1 MPASYSLII
10 YLSRHVLEVT
20 SVKNTCLS
28 VEILFATGIVES
40 GKIDKTQRLLIS
52 TIYHAAQRITN
63 SRKNITLSMFL
74 RQLKPLSKLVSAK
87 FSCEFAGACN
97 MLSLQTPP
105 SLAAMSS
112 ASASRPYRSS
122 KRNKPCDRCR
132 ETKTRCQVVTGSTC
146 VKCQRSGQDCSF
158 TGKSRPKA
166 HTSIQYSDGVR
177 TPTPA
182 TEYEHR
188 PTSRAPWSQS
198 PLMPVA
204 VGRVSQRP
212 PTNDTTLS
220 VQPTPPSLPA
230 ETDLQFNTQFS
241 QSLEGMRGHT
251 AQLFG
256 SSSESDPWLLRHC
269 RFDDFGTRTFQST
282 QYRNAGGLP
291 LAHKIPIHLLIEP
304 DELHETAKDETRAYD
319 KQISSRDELEH
330 IVPLECGQR
339 LVAL

>member
-1 MPASYSLII
+1 MLP
-10 YLSRHVLEVT
+10 
-20 SVKNTCLS
+20 
-28 VEILFATGIVES
+28 
-40 GKIDKTQRLLIS
+40 LL
-52 TIYHAAQRITN
+52 
-63 SRKNITLSMFL
+63 TL
-74 RQLKPLSKLVSAK
+74 
-87 FSCEFAGACN
+87 
-97 MLSLQTPP
+97 P
-105 SLAAMSS
+105 SLAVMSP

-146 VKCQRSGQDCSF
+146 VKCQRSSLNCSF
-158 TGKSRPKA
+158 TSKSRLK
-166 HTSIQYSDGVR
+166 HTSVQYSDGVR

-182 TEYEHR
+182 SEYER
-188 PTSRAPWSQS
+188 GVRSSAPWSQS
-198 PLMPVA
+198 PLMSVA
-204 VGRVSQRP
+204 VGRASQRLP
-212 PTNDTTLS
+212 ANDSTLS
-220 VQPTPPSLPA
+220 VQPTPPTLPP

-241 QSLEGMRGHT
+241 QSLEGMRGFT

-269 RFDDFGTRTFQST
+269 RFDDFGTRTFQNT

-319 KQISSRDELEH
+319 KQISSREELEH

>member
-1 MPASYSLII
+1 LFRRSSAVNSPGGNTLSLYTSPRLAVMPPAS
-10 YLSRHVLEVT
+10 T
-20 SVKNTCLS
+20 
-28 VEILFATGIVES
+28 
-40 GKIDKTQRLLIS
+40 
-52 TIYHAAQRITN
+52 
-63 SRKNITLSMFL
+63 
-74 RQLKPLSKLVSAK
+74 
-87 FSCEFAGACN
+87 
-97 MLSLQTPP
+97 
-105 SLAAMSS
+105 
-112 ASASRPYRSS
+112 SRPYRSA

-132 ETKTRCQVVTGSTC
+132 ETKTRCQVVTGSSC
-146 VKCQRSGQDCSF
+146 AKCQRSGLDCSF
-158 TGKSRPKA
+158 TGKSRLQTHA
-166 HTSIQYSDGVR
+166 SDGVR

-182 TEYEHR
+182 TEYER
-188 PTSRAPWSQS
+188 GATSSGAPWSQS

-204 VGRVSQRP
+204 VGRASQRP

-220 VQPTPPSLPA
+220 VQPTPPTLPP

-241 QSLEGMRGHT
+241 QSLEGMRGFT

-330 IVPLECGQR
+330 IVPLEFGQR

>member
-1 MPASYSLII
+1 
-10 YLSRHVLEVT
+10 
-20 SVKNTCLS
+20 
-28 VEILFATGIVES
+28 
-40 GKIDKTQRLLIS
+40 
-52 TIYHAAQRITN
+52 
-63 SRKNITLSMFL
+63 MFL
-74 RQLKPLSKLVSAK
+74 RRLKPPKKLVSAK
-87 FSCEFAGACN
+87 FSCEFAGGN
-97 MLSLQTPP
+97 MLSLCTPS
-105 SLAAMSS
+105 SLAVMSP
-112 ASASRPYRSS
+112 ASTSRPYRSS

-132 ETKTRCQVVTGSTC
+132 ETKTRCQVVTGSSC
-146 VKCQRSGQDCSF
+146 AKCQRSGLDCSF
-158 TGKSRPKA
+158 TGKPRLHA
-166 HTSIQYSDGVR
+166 HTSVQYSDGVR

-182 TEYEHR
+182 TDYEHR
-188 PTSRAPWSQS
+188 ATSGAPWSQS

-204 VGRVSQRP
+204 VGRASQRP
-212 PTNDTTLS
+212 PTNDTALS
-220 VQPTPPSLPA
+220 VQPTPPTLPH

-241 QSLEGMRGHT
+241 QSLEGMRGAT